1 MKFGLSEEIIGRIDE
16 VFRKFPEVELAI
28 LYGSRAKGNFNNNS
42 DIDITLY
49 GDINHS
55 ILNKIIMRLDD
66 LMLPYTFDLS
76 IYKYIK
82 DPDML
87 EHITRVGIVFY
98 EKKG

>member
-1 MKFGLSEEIIGRIDE
+1 
-16 VFRKFPEVELAI
+16 
-28 LYGSRAKGNFNNNS
+28 
-42 DIDITLY
+42 
-49 GDINHS
+49 
-55 ILNKIIMRLDD
+55 

-98 EKKG
+98 EKKDSGRSNLF